1 MPRQYPDPLRRFCR
15 FLTRPFRQGS
25 APQRRIIPRDEHD
38 ISRQDF
44 SRAALHVL
52 YGLKDAGFEAYL
64 VGGCLRDIL
73 TGIKPKDFDV
83 VTNAHPEEIERVFRG
98 ARIIGRRFRL
108 VHVRFK
114 GEVIEVATF
123 RAVTGQEED
132 EDDRHSRRSAGGQ
145 ILRDNVYGTI
155 EEDALRRD
163 FTCNALYYD
172 IRDFSL
178 HDFADSLR
186 DIEHRT
192 LRLIGDP
199 EQRYREDPVRMIRA
213 VRFAAKL
220 DFSIDPATEEPLARL
235 APLLQQVPSARL
247 FEEVLKLFLSGQG
260 QRTFALLQKHHLF
273 DALFPATAEAL
284 DDDDGASDLKLIH
297 AAMRNTDRRLAQEKP
312 VTPAFLFAVLLWPAL
327 RRRVSFYLGHGMPP
341 LQAMNKAAGQVIADQ
356 VGIVAI
362 PRRYSAVVR
371 EIWDLQSRLPRRAG
385 NRAAALMEHPRFRAA
400 YDFLLLREEAGEI
413 KPGLGEWWTR
423 FQEAGDEARDDML
436 AGLGRQDSGPQNA
449 PRKRR
454 RRRRRS
460 GGGASDNYSGGGQ
473 DE

>member
-1 MPRQYPDPLRRFCR
+1 MPPQFPEPLRRFCR
-15 FLTRPFRQGS
+15 PLMRLFRRGDHT
-25 APQRRIIPRDEHD
+25 ANVQRRIIPRDQHD
-38 ISRQDF
+38 ISRKDF

-52 YGLKDAGFEAYL
+52 YGLKDAGYDAYL
-64 VGGCLRDIL
+64 VGGCLRDLL

-83 VTNAHPEEIERVFRG
+83 VTNATPEQIERVFRG

-114 GEVIEVATF
+114 GDVIEVATF
-123 RAVTGQEED
+123 RALAG
-132 EDDRHSRRSAGGQ
+132 DDDPDDHLSRRSANGQ

-163 FTCNALYYD
+163 FTCNALYYN
-172 IRDFSL
+172 IADFSL
-178 HDFADSLR
+178 HDFADSLH
-186 DIEHRT
+186 DIEQRT

-220 DFSIDPATEEPLARL
+220 DFEIDPDTEEPLSRL
-235 APLLQQVPSARL
+235 APLLQQVPAARL
-247 FEEVLKLFLSGQG
+247 FEEVLKLFLGGHG
-260 QRTFALLQKHHLF
+260 QRTFAVLQRYGLF

-284 DDDDGASDLKLIH
+284 ADADGASDLKLLH
-297 AAMRNTDRRLAQEKP
+297 AAMRNTDQRLAQDKP
-312 VTPAFLFAVLLWPAL
+312 VTPAFLFAVLLWPVL
-327 RRRVSFYLGHGMPP
+327 RRRLAFYLDHGMPP
-341 LQAMNKAAGQVIADQ
+341 MQAMNKAAGQVMADQ
-356 VGIVAI
+356 VAIIAI
-362 PRRYSAVVR
+362 PRRFSTVVR
-371 EIWDLQSRLPRRAG
+371 EMWDLQLRLPRRAG
-385 NRAAALMEHPRFRAA
+385 NRAEQLMQHPRFRAA

-423 FQEAGDEARDDML
+423 YQEAHPMDRDQLLASLSRHDEP
-436 AGLGRQDSGPQNA
+436 GA

-460 GGGASDNYSGGGQ
+460 GASTQAGDG
-473 DE
+473 E

>member
-1 MPRQYPDPLRRFCR
+1 
-15 FLTRPFRQGS
+15 
-25 APQRRIIPRDEHD
+25 
-38 ISRQDF
+38 
-44 SRAALHVL
+44 
-52 YGLKDAGFEAYL
+52 
-64 VGGCLRDIL
+64 
-73 TGIKPKDFDV
+73 
-83 VTNAHPEEIERVFRG
+83 
-98 ARIIGRRFRL
+98 
-108 VHVRFK
+108 
-114 GEVIEVATF
+114 
-123 RAVTGQEED
+123 
-132 EDDRHSRRSAGGQ
+132 
-145 ILRDNVYGTI
+145 
-155 EEDALRRD
+155 
-163 FTCNALYYD
+163 
-172 IRDFSL
+172 
-178 HDFADSLR
+178 
-186 DIEHRT
+186 
-192 LRLIGDP
+192 
-199 EQRYREDPVRMIRA
+199 MIRA

-220 DFSIDPATEEPLARL
+220 NFSIDPATEEPLTRL

-284 DDDDGASDLKLIH
+284 EDEDGASDLKLIH
-297 AAMRNTDRRLAQEKP
+297 AAMRNTDRRLEQDKP

-327 RRRVSFYLGHGMPP
+327 RRRIAFYLGHGMPP

-400 YDFLLLREEAGEI
+400 YDFLLLREEAGEVT
-413 KPGLGEWWTR
+413 PGLGDWWTR
-423 FQEAGDEARDDML
+423 YQDASDEARDDML

-460 GGGASDNYSGGGQ
+460 GGGGASPGDDGGGQ